1 MIVRFIVEDDI
12 KSLNVSLEE
21 ASNALLYWLK
31 NNRLTSNPDKC
42 HTLISTKKHWNI
54 NIGDYTWGNSECEK
68 VLGIKIEVNLNF
80 NNHISDLCKRAST
93 KISVLA
99 RPAPFM
105 NFN

>member
-42 HTLISTKKHWNI
+42 HTLISTKILILVITH
-54 NIGDYTWGNSECEK
+54 
-68 VLGIKIEVNLNF
+68 EVT
-80 NNHISDLCKRAST
+80 ASV
-93 KISVLA
+93 KKY
-99 RPAPFM
+99 
-105 NFN
+105 